1 MKLELTQIK
10 TMEKVKNKLF
20 IIILLFLCSC
30 QFAEPTDFV
39 LNSKEEG
46 RYAIVY
52 DCENG
57 IAENYVDGR
66 LQHIFPENNILV
78 VSYPK
83 TSGIVDYRFY
93 YYENGKKIEFF
104 MPTHKKSD
112 NSFLAFGPTRTS
124 TITYDKDMFYF
135 GKDYEDKNNK
145 DFFDF
150 ARYVD
155 NYIKEQGLKCGK
167 NR

>member
-1 MKLELTQIK
+1 MRLEPIQIK
-10 TMEKVKNKLF
+10 TMERGKSKLF
-20 IIILLFLCSC
+20 IIYLLFLYGC
-30 QFAEPTDFV
+30 QFAEPTDFI
-39 LNSKEEG
+39 LNSKKEG

-57 IAENYVDGR
+57 VPENYVDGR
-66 LQHIFPENNILV
+66 LQHIFPKNNILV

-93 YYENGKKIEFF
+93 YYENGEKIEFF
-104 MPTHKKSD
+104 MSRNKKSD

-124 TITYDKDMFYF
+124 SFTYDKDIFYF
-135 GKDYEDKNNK
+135 GKSYEDKNNK
-145 DFFDF
+145 DFLNF

-155 NYIKEQGLKCGK
+155 NYIEEEGLRCGK

>member
-1 MKLELTQIK
+1 MKTLGFQTFLLT
-10 TMEKVKNKLF
+10 TEASLGEF
-20 IIILLFLCSC
+20 FR
-30 QFAEPTDFV
+30 
-39 LNSKEEG
+39 LNSKKEG

-57 IAENYVDGR
+57 VAENYVDGR
-66 LQHIFPENNILV
+66 LQHIFPENNILI

-83 TSGIVDYRFY
+83 TSGIIDYRFY
-93 YYENGKKIEFF
+93 YYENGEKIEFF
-104 MPTHKKSD
+104 MPTDEKAD
-112 NSFLAFGPTRTS
+112 EYFLALGPTRTS
-124 TITYDKDMFYF
+124 TATYDKDIFYF
-135 GKDYEDKNNK
+135 GKDYDDKNNK

-155 NYIKEQGLKCGK
+155 SYIEERGLKCGK